1 MLVPFFGL
9 VPAGTRESDELDQW
23 ADKLNI
29 TLVEETKLPT
39 ELHVYLDGQVV
50 GSAEF
55 HGLKSRWVGHNPQE
69 YQVGVYNIRIH
80 TPEVMA
86 LLVRPAEQLMTL
98 LERPMAQLWPTM
110 VLGHTGDQSYPV
122 LTTVFGID
130 LIREEELDGEPLV

>member
-86 LLVRPAEQLMTL
+86 LLVRPT
-98 LERPMAQLWPTM
+98 AQLWPTM
-110 VLGHTGDQSYPV
+110 VLGHSSDQSYPV

>member
-9 VPAGTRESDELDQW
+9 VPAGTRESGELDQW
-23 ADKLNI
+23 ADQLNI

-39 ELHVYLDGQVV
+39 ELHVYLDGQIV

-55 HGLKSRWVGHNPQE
+55 HGHKPRWVGHNPQE
-69 YQVGVYNIRIH
+69 YRVGVYNIRIH

-86 LLVRPAEQLMTL
+86 LLVRPA
-98 LERPMAQLWPTM
+98 AQLWPTM

>member
-86 LLVRPAEQLMTL
+86 LLVRP
-98 LERPMAQLWPTM
+98 MAQLWPTM